1 MSAPPAEARRLAA
14 ACAAGLALVLAVIV
28 VSAAI
33 RLGAES
39 FTASEMKLLR
49 GVHRS
54 AASLEVLALLAVAWL
69 AWRTRTGVGAA
80 AVAASL
86 TVILAILGIVAGQK
100 PPPAAAF
107 GNLTLGLAL
116 AASFAWLLGSLW
128 RKQSANLPAALLVA
142 AQALLGGWI
151 AIFSETLWTWAFALH
166 AVLGISLAAGAVW
179 LASRLQRAAARFAL
193 AVLAL
198 AVAVA
203 GFASALFELPLAA
216 TLAHAAAG
224 ALFVSAAAY
233 GHARIA

>member
-1 MSAPPAEARRLAA
+1 MSAPRAEARRLAA
-14 ACAAGLALVLAVIV
+14 ACAAALVLVLVVIV

-33 RLGAES
+33 RLGAELFS
-39 FTASEMKLLR
+39 ASEMKALR

-69 AWRTRTGVGAA
+69 AWRIRTGLGAVV
-80 AVAASL
+80 VAGLL
-86 TVILAILGIVAGQK
+86 TVILAILGILAGHK

-142 AQALLGGWI
+142 VQALLGGWI
-151 AIFSETLWTWAFALH
+151 AIFSETLWTWAFAVH
-166 AVLGISLAAGAVW
+166 AVLGIALAAGALW

-193 AVLAL
+193 ALLAL
-198 AVAVA
+198 AVPVA

-224 ALFVSAAAY
+224 ALFVCAAAY